1 MTLVA
6 AIQLNTSAD
15 LPANLETCRR
25 LIGEAARAGAVLA
38 ALPENFAFMG
48 RRETDKLAHAEADG
62 AGPIQDFLRNVAR
75 EHGIDLIAGTVPLA
89 VASDAGRVWAAS
101 LVVSASGQ
109 RVARYDKI
117 HLFDVDVDRGD
128 RIERYRESA
137 TIAFGE
143 PAYVVAPTA
152 AGPVGLSVCY
162 DLRFPELFRGLAQRG
177 AEILC
182 VPAAF
187 TDRTGEAHWEAL
199 LRARAIENQCFV
211 IAPGQCGEHA
221 TGRRTWGHSMIID
234 PWGVILAQRIEDTP
248 GVVLADLDMDRL
260 RAVRASLPALK
271 HRRL

>member
-15 LPANLETCRR
+15 LPANLETCRQ
-25 LIGEAARAGAVLA
+25 LIGEAARGGAVLA

-62 AGPIQDFLRNVAR
+62 AGPIQDFLRDVAR
-75 EHGIDLIAGTVPLA
+75 EHAIDLIAGTVPLA